1 MEIKQ
6 ACTSTNIPPL
16 PAALAEAQLE
26 IKQACYLPISDDGAP
41 AIGKVPGLQGA
52 YIAAGH
58 GCWGIL
64 NGPGTGIVM
73 AELLTEGR
81 ATSADIQAMDPK
93 RFSRAFA

>member
-1 MEIKQ
+1 ML
-6 ACTSTNIPPL
+6 PL

-26 IKQACYLPISDDGAP
+26 IKQACYLPISGDGSP
-41 AIGKVPGLQGA
+41 AIGKVPGIQGA

-73 AELLTEGR
+73 AELLTKGS
-81 ATSADIQAMDPK
+81 ATSADIRSMDPK
-93 RFSRAFA
+93 RFTRVLA